1 MSRNKKGGRPSLPR
15 SERLRNVIVIRMN
28 DADYSLLKAMARDSG
43 KSKPD
48 MIRELVRNGEVRQ
61 TIPPELI
68 RAARTLDGMANNL
81 NQLARLANTYKSLD
95 GIREK
100 LGQLLEVCIGA
111 LSKLDKLL
119 S

>member
-1 MSRNKKGGRPSLPR
+1 
-15 SERLRNVIVIRMN
+15 
-28 DADYSLLKAMARDSG
+28 
-43 KSKPD
+43 
-48 MIRELVRNGEVRQ
+48 
-61 TIPPELI
+61 
-68 RAARTLDGMANNL
+68 MANNL

>member
-1 MSRNKKGGRPSLPR
+1 MIKYKKGGRPILPR
-15 SERLRNVIVIRMN
+15 SERLRNVIVVRMN
-28 DADYSLLKAMARDSG
+28 DADHSLLKEMAKDSG
-43 KSKPD
+43 KSKPE